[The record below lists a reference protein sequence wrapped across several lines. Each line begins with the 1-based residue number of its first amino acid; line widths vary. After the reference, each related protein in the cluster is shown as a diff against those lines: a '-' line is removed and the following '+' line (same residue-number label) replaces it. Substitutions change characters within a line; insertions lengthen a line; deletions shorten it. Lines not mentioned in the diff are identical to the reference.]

1 MNVPTNN
8 TKRACLRADTHRQAT
23 RNPQQY
29 RMKQKEA
36 AAK

>member
-1 MNVPTNN
+1 MNVPINN
-8 TKRACLRADTHRQAT
+8 KKRAT

-29 RMKQKEA
+29 RMAQKEA